1 MSRYQT
7 SHRIILFSIIIAL
20 LTFSPF
26 SNELTAQTKDGS
38 EQFSY
43 LEGLRQYNIGSLS
56 EAQKI
61 FDELIKRGTK
71 NDAVYYYSAN
81 LNLQKGNIAKALEL
95 METAVKMDPQN
106 YWYTVQLAKI
116 FVAHDELDRA
126 IEIYE
131 GLLEKYPHKTEL
143 YDDMIDI
150 YIRQKNIGKAWNVL
164 DQIEKYVGKN
174 EATGLTRYNLLVY
187 ENKKDEAFKYLE
199 EFDKEYATPRTATL
213 LGDLYSGE
221 QKDTLALE
229 YYRKALTMDPTYI
242 PASFGMA
249 EVFRVRGQFDLYF
262 ERIFP
267 FLANPEIDPK
277 MKVSYM
283 TEILSSQK
291 FVQTF
296 TPQVDTMMSN
306 LYLAH
311 PSDTSVAYTYALYL
325 VQTSRADPAIKVLV
339 KNLKTHYYSKEAH
352 KQYLSLLYYMEKW
365 DKLVICSDSAL
376 TVLPKDRDF
385 MELKGIGLLQ
395 SQRIPESIDIFKEL
409 LTLTKGDSAS
419 TVRNLSILGDLYYQ
433 IGNKKKSFS
442 YYRKTLSKE
451 PNHIATLNNYA
462 YYLSLE
468 KKDLKRAYEMSKKTV
483 EAEPNNPTYLDTYAW
498 ILHLMDK
505 DIEALS
511 ILKHAMIYG
520 GNENAT
526 ILDHYAEVL
535 YALKEYDLA
544 YIYWSQADKLDLSLG
559 IAAKMAKKRS
569 EAK

>member
-1 MSRYQT
+1 MSRYPT
-7 SHRIILFSIIIAL
+7 IHRIIFFSIIITL
-20 LTFSPF
+20 LTISPF
-26 SNELTAQTKDGS
+26 PKELAAQTKEGS
-38 EQFSY
+38 EQFYY
-43 LEGLRQYNIGSLS
+43 LEGLRQYNIGSLG

-81 LNLQKGNIAKALEL
+81 LSLQKGDFSKALLL

-106 YWYTVQLAKI
+106 YWYSVQLAKI
-116 FVAHDELDRA
+116 MAAQNMLDKA
-126 IEIYE
+126 TQIYE
-131 GLLEKYPHKTEL
+131 GLLEKYPQKTEL

-150 YIRQKNIGKAWNVL
+150 YIQQKNIGKAWNVL
-164 DQIEKYVGKN
+164 DQIEKVVGKN

-187 ENKKDEAFKYLE
+187 ENKKEEAFKYLE
-199 EFDKEYATPRTATL
+199 EFDKDYGTPRTATL
-213 LGDLYSGE
+213 LGDIYSGK
-221 QKDTLALE
+221 QKDTIALE
-229 YYRKALTMDPTYI
+229 YYSKALTMDPTYI

-249 EVFRVRGQFDLYF
+249 EVYRIRNQFDLYF
-262 ERIFP
+262 ERVFP
-267 FLANPEIDPK
+267 FMANTEIDPK

-311 PSDTSVAYTYALYL
+311 PADTSVAYTYALYL
-325 VQTSRADPAIKVLV
+325 VQTSRTDPAIRVLI
-339 KNLKTHYYSKEAH
+339 KNLKEHYYSKEAH
-352 KQYLSLLYYMEKW
+352 KQYLSMLYYMEQW
-365 DKLVICSDSAL
+365 DKLVVCSDSAL
-376 TVLPKDRDF
+376 TVLPMDRDF

-395 SQRIPESIDIFKEL
+395 SQRIPESIEIFKEL
-409 LTLTKGDSAS
+409 LTLSKGDSAS
-419 TVRNLSILGDLYYQ
+419 TVRNLSVLGDLYYQ
-433 IGNKKKSFS
+433 IGNKKESFS
-442 YYRKTLSKE
+442 YYRKTLDKE
-451 PNHIATLNNYA
+451 PKHIATLNNYA

-468 KKDLKRAYEMSKKTV
+468 KKQLKRAYEMSKKTI

-505 DIEALS
+505 DIEARA

-520 GNENAT
+520 GNESAA
-526 ILDHYAEVL
+526 ILDHYADVL

-544 YIYWSQADKLDLSLG
+544 YIYWGQADKLDPSIG
-559 IAAKMAKKRS
+559 IAAKMAKKKG
-569 EAK
+569 AVK

>member
-1 MSRYQT
+1 MSRYPT
-7 SHRIILFSIIIAL
+7 IHRIIFFSIIITL
-20 LTFSPF
+20 LTISPF
-26 SNELTAQTKDGS
+26 PKELTAQTKEGS
-38 EQFSY
+38 EQFYY
-43 LEGLRQYNIGSLS
+43 LEGLRQYNIGSLG

-71 NDAVYYYSAN
+71 NDAIYYYSAN
-81 LNLQKGNIAKALEL
+81 LSLQKGDFARALLL

-106 YWYTVQLAKI
+106 YWYRVQLAQILAAQNK
-116 FVAHDELDRA
+116 LDQA
-126 IEIYE
+126 TKIYE
-131 GLLEKYPHKTEL
+131 ELLEMYPQKTEL

-150 YIRQKNIGKAWNVL
+150 YIQQKNIAKAWKVL
-164 DQIEKYVGKN
+164 DQIEKVVGKN

-187 ENKKDEAFKYLE
+187 ENKKEEAFKYLE
-199 EFDKEYATPRTATL
+199 EFDKEFGTPRTATL
-213 LGDLYSGE
+213 LGDIHSGR

-229 YYRKALTMDPTYI
+229 YYSKALTMDPTYI

-249 EVFRVRGQFDLYF
+249 EVFRIRSQFDLYF
-262 ERIFP
+262 ERAFP
-267 FLANPEIDPK
+267 FMANPEIDSK

-311 PSDTSVAYTYALYL
+311 PTDTSVAYTYALYL
-325 VQTSRADPAIKVLV
+325 VQTSRTDQAMMVLD
-339 KNLKTHYYSKEAH
+339 KNLKAHYTSKEAH
-352 KQYLSLLYYMEKW
+352 KQYLSLLYYMESW

-376 TVLPKDRDF
+376 TVLPKNRDF

-395 SQRIPESIDIFKEL
+395 SQRIPESIVIFKEL
-409 LTLTKGDSAS
+409 LTLAKGDSAS
-419 TVRNLSILGDLYYQ
+419 TVRNLSVLGDLYYQ
-433 IGNKKKSFS
+433 IGNKKESFS

-451 PNHIATLNNYA
+451 PKHIATLNNYA

-468 KKDLKRAYEMSKKTV
+468 NKDLKRAHEMSKKTI

-498 ILHLMDK
+498 ILHLMGMN
-505 DIEALS
+505 IEARA

-520 GNENAT
+520 GNENAA
-526 ILDHYAEVL
+526 ILDHYSEVL

-544 YIYWSQADKLDLSLG
+544 YIYWNQADKLDPSLG
-559 IAAKMAKKRS
+559 IAAKMVKKRG